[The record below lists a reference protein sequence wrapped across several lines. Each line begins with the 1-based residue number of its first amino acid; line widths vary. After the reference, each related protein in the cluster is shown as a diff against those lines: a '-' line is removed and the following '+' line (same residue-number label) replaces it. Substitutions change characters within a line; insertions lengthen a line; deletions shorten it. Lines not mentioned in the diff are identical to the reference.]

1 MAFSSPST
9 ESSISN
15 FNFKFYLL
23 LTIQSSSLY
32 PFKPIGETAM
42 PWQYFTVCIFQ
53 SNANRSLHFPFL
65 PGHLNWS
72 SLEAKIKKS
81 IQRPTVS
88 LSILC
93 HVIQHLIPTSLF
105 LNFYIYSL
113 WLIHKVRDQIRQVWM
128 QVVIIDNRQIKNSRI
143 ANLTPSWPKCLL
155 SPIQLGPID
164 FVFVAQPFS
173 P

>member
-1 MAFSSPST
+1 MT
-9 ESSISN
+9 I
-15 FNFKFYLL
+15 FYC
-23 LTIQSSSLY
+23 I
-32 PFKPIGETAM
+32 
-42 PWQYFTVCIFQ
+42 CIFQ

-143 ANLTPSWPKCLL
+143 ANLNPLL
-155 SPIQLGPID
+155 AQMPPLPHPIGSNR
-164 FVFVAQPFS
+164 FCVFVAQPFS
-173 P
+173 PMLWVASNQRRRVIPLLLPNSPKPQPPAVDCPN